1 MALML
6 LCIFVGFV
14 FRQHMLDYHSLFQ
27 KHSCTYEW
35 FSSQKG
41 NSMSNHPMIS
51 PTISDLRWLV
61 KSLTLHTA
69 SLLLVYCILKV
80 TAHFIGYFSRNSIS
94 NFQKFLKKFQNRTFL
109 KFVPSK
115 HFLITFLVNVQST

>member
-1 MALML
+1 M
-6 LCIFVGFV
+6 IFSCGGP
-14 FRQHMLDYHSLFQ
+14 HMDLHMDIPTEENRIPIPTQFHGYGDPYWVIPCQ
-27 KHSCTYEW
+27 
-35 FSSQKG
+35 
-41 NSMSNHPMIS
+41 NHPMIS